1 MDSLFIAL
9 NVLSLVSVL
18 AFGFVVY
25 QMFRMLYLYLD
36 VMLDGSECRPLLL
49 RLPSRVVSLLL
60 ALCFVALVL

>member
-1 MDSLFIAL
+1 MDALLLFL

-25 QMFRMLYLYLD
+25 QVLKALVAYLG
-36 VMLDGSECRPLLL
+36 VMLDGDGPLLF
-49 RLPSRVVSLLL
+49 RLPGKAVSLLL